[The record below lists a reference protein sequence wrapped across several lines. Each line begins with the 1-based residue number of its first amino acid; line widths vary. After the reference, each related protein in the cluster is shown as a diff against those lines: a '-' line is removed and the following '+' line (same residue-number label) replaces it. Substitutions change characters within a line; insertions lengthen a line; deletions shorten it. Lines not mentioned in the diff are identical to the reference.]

1 MNLPKCWLIGFAM
14 FNFVKTLMVVTT
26 AGILVGCSSGAG
38 MLDGKSNV
46 PVATNVPVGNTLALP
61 PDLQLATPTQ
71 TSDAYQSNGAVEQ
84 AVAPV
89 STKPAK
95 LKPQTKVAS
104 SNIYGDGAA
113 AASAP
118 VGDVFEQNGIS
129 KINPDG
135 SPKSAAKLA
144 EELRAIYLA
153 KKRQKNPSYGT
164 IANIGAIFSDQ

>member
-113 AASAP
+113 AQPA
-118 VGDVFEQNGIS
+118 VGDVFDQNGIS

-135 SPKSAAKLA
+135 SKKTPNQLA
-144 EELRAIYLA
+144 EELRQVLIA
-153 KKRQKNPSYGT
+153 KKRQKNPGYGT